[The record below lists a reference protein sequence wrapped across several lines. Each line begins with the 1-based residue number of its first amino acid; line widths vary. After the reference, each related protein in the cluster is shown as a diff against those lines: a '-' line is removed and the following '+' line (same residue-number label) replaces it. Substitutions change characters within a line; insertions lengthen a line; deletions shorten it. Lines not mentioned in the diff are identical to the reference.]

1 MKTDKQLQED
11 VLAELAW
18 EASVNAAHIGVEV
31 DQGIVTLTGHVESF
45 GEKWGAER
53 AAKRVTGVRAV
64 AIEMDVKV
72 KDAIKKTD
80 ADIALAAVNALQW
93 LSTLPKN
100 AIQVSVEHG
109 TITLTGSVAWEYQR
123 EAAVSAVRGLL
134 GVRGILNQIIVK
146 PKVNIS
152 AVKNDIEAAL
162 KRRASLDAQEIAV
175 AVDGDAIT
183 LSGKVHSWAEKNLA
197 INSAWSTP
205 GVRTVVDKMVFA

>member
-1 MKTDKQLQED
+1 MKTDAQLKKD
-11 VLAELAW
+11 ITDELDW
-18 EASVNAAHIGVEV
+18 EPSVNATHIGVSV
-31 DQGIVTLTGHVESF
+31 DRGVVTLTGHVESF

-53 AAKRVTGVRAV
+53 AAKRVNGVRAV
-64 AIEMDVKV
+64 AIEMDVKI
-72 KDAIKKTD
+72 KDATKRTD

-109 TITLTGSVAWEYQR
+109 TITLAGSVAWEYQR

-146 PKVNIS
+146 PKVNLTT
-152 AVKNDIEAAL
+152 VKNEIEAAL
-162 KRRASLDAQEIAV
+162 KRRAALDAQEITV
-175 AVDGDAIT
+175 AVDGDALT

-205 GVRTVVDKMVFA
+205 GVRTVVDKLVFA

>member
-1 MKTDKQLQED
+1 
-11 VLAELAW
+11 
-18 EASVNAAHIGVEV
+18 
-31 DQGIVTLTGHVESF
+31 
-45 GEKWGAER
+45 
-53 AAKRVTGVRAV
+53 
-64 AIEMDVKV
+64 MDVKV
-72 KDAIKKTD
+72 KDAMKKTD

-93 LSTLPKN
+93 LSTIPKN

-109 TITLTGSVAWEYQR
+109 TITLSGSVAWEYQR

-146 PKVNIS
+146 PKVNITT
-152 AVKNDIEAAL
+152 VKNDIESAL
-162 KRRASLDAQEIAV
+162 KRRASLDAQEISV

-205 GVRTVVDKMVFA
+205 GVRTVVDKLVFA

>member
-31 DQGIVTLTGHVESF
+31 DQGVVTLTGHVESF

-53 AAKRVTGVRAV
+53 AAKRVNGVRAV

-72 KDAIKKTD
+72 KDAMKRTD
-80 ADIALAAVNALQW
+80 ADMALAAVNALQW
-93 LSTLPKN
+93 LSTIPKN

-109 TITLTGSVAWEYQR
+109 TITLAGSVAWEYQR

-134 GVRGILNQIIVK
+134 GVRGILNQIVVK
-146 PKVNIS
+146 PKVNLT
-152 AVKNDIEAAL
+152 AVKNEIEAAL
-162 KRRASLDAQEIAV
+162 KRRAALDAQEITV
-175 AVDGDAIT
+175 SVDGEVIT
-183 LSGKVHSWAEKNLA
+183 LGGKVHSWAEKNLA
-197 INSAWSTP
+197 INSAWNTP
-205 GVRTVVDKMVFA
+205 GVKSVVDKLVFA

>member
-31 DQGIVTLTGHVESF
+31 DQGVVTLTGHVESF

-53 AAKRVTGVRAV
+53 AAKRVNGVRAV

-72 KDAIKKTD
+72 KDAMKKTD

-93 LSTLPKN
+93 LSTIPKN
-100 AIQVSVEHG
+100 ALQVSVEHG
-109 TITLTGSVAWEYQR
+109 TITLSGSVAWEYQR

-146 PKVNIS
+146 PKVNITT
-152 AVKNDIEAAL
+152 VKNDIESAL
-162 KRRASLDAQEIAV
+162 KRRASLDAQEISV

-205 GVRTVVDKMVFA
+205 GVRTVVDKLVFA